1 MKDIEKAVPCEEF
14 QPPADNVPQDV
25 IDRFW
30 NDNTIRNYIKLL
42 KERRN
47 IPYDDMAKQSYTP
60 EGTAKNFHNGRSKNP
75 RIAAYAQYIYLNGG
89 SLDEMYYPEGND
101 ARIAEATKALKEM
114 YESQSALQAETF
126 EKQIADIKEV
136 NEKAM
141 ADLVESHKNELAELN
156 ESHKQQLL
164 ELNACHRQEITDLV
178 SHHNEKAELDR
189 GYNKEI
195 LNAVIFDKKWF
206 RILSVILGISNVLLL
221 ITLAVILK

>member
-1 MKDIEKAVPCEEF
+1 MNDIEKAVSCEEF

-30 NDNTIRNYIKLL
+30 NDNTIRNYIKTL

-47 IPYDDMAKQSYTP
+47 ISYDDMAKQSFTP

-195 LNAVIFDKKWF
+195 LKAVIFDKKWF
-206 RILSVILGISNVLLL
+206 RILSVILAVSNVLLL
-221 ITLAVILK
+221 ITLAVILR

>member
-1 MKDIEKAVPCEEF
+1 MNDIEKAVPCEEF
-14 QPPADNVPQDV
+14 QPPADNVPQEV

-30 NDNTIRNYIKLL
+30 NENTIRNYIKLL

-126 EKQIADIKEV
+126 DKQIADLKEV

-141 ADLVESHKNELAELN
+141 SDLAESHKTELAELN
-156 ESHKQQLL
+156 DKHTQEIM
-164 ELNACHRQEITDLV
+164 EINACHRQEISDLV
-178 SHHNEKAELDR
+178 KHHNEKAESER
-189 GYNKEI
+189 AYNEKI
-195 LNAVIFDKKWF
+195 LEVAIFDKRWF

-221 ITLAVILK
+221 ITLAVIIK